1 MHRYICVAS
10 EMYTGVILFL
20 IMAKTIHLT
29 WLMFQAIMPPIIY
42 MNYTKKNIW
51 TYVFLDYFQSIWSI
65 LSEKNIHTQI
75 YSFNFAVLPITYQ
88 RFEKHKINI
97 FVNFPCF
104 SMIICLFY
112 MVLEICCSN
121 SIQQFRYFCQNV
133 SFMAQNL

>member
-1 MHRYICVAS
+1 MAGPKGQPYACLWHLWLARRAS
-10 EMYTGVILFL
+10 HNTRL
-20 IMAKTIHLT
+20 ISRPKAELV
-29 WLMFQAIMPPIIY
+29 Y
-42 MNYTKKNIW
+42 MNCTKKNIW

-75 YSFNFAVLPITYQ
+75 YSFSFVLLPITYQ

-97 FVNFPCF
+97 FVTFPSF